1 VTNEKPDCGGPIYG
15 FVGPSNWT
23 DKDNVMANI
32 LGGRWAPYCITAY
45 SGRNMPGGCD
55 IFAGP
60 AYDSRITYGG
70 NSITDANPSKVE
82 PAYLSS
88 IDLVITPDKSKW
100 TRCFVIEMQDDPNLS
115 EGGARKFQIR
125 KHPSVDKDGNPGD
138 GVVTNDP
145 NDADY
150 IAAQGMSWFPGYA
163 INVET
168 GERLNI
174 VFGEDSWNYD
184 DNGNDLIWNPTSRR
198 IGSAYPYVFGGRH
211 YIYIFGN
218 NRFELYKTKGSAIPQ
233 IAALDSTP
241 VGAGRYDGCKQLYN
255 QWKVFDTIPSSA
267 PNKNQIYRMIRTLT
281 NDIMWVNLPVLTSS
295 NFAFKIP
302 SQIPTEVK
310 IRIRVKKPY
319 RYGYSTFYT
328 NTIPESFPYYAEQRT
343 WRFYPFAAN
352 YLPKNIGSLINVS
365 SSPQNGNFPMYQ
377 FSTSDIYTITN
388 KNDIASSSKSILWI
402 FYL

>member
-1 VTNEKPDCGGPIYG
+1 
-15 FVGPSNWT
+15 
-23 DKDNVMANI
+23 
-32 LGGRWAPYCITAY
+32 
-45 SGRNMPGGCD
+45 
-55 IFAGP
+55 
-60 AYDSRITYGG
+60 
-70 NSITDANPSKVE
+70 
-82 PAYLSS
+82 
-88 IDLVITPDKSKW
+88 
-100 TRCFVIEMQDDPNLS
+100 
-115 EGGARKFQIR
+115 
-125 KHPSVDKDGNPGD
+125 
-138 GVVTNDP
+138 
-145 NDADY
+145 
-150 IAAQGMSWFPGYA
+150 MSWFPGYA

-218 NRFELYKTKGSAIPQ
+218 NRFEIYKTKGSAIPQ

-295 NFAFKIP
+295 SFAFKNP

-328 NTIPESFPYYAEQRT
+328 TTIPEGSPYYAEGKT

-388 KNDIASSSKSILWI
+388 KDDIAKNALDIIRVVPNPYYGYSTYEGNRLDTRIKITNLPSDCTVKIYTLNGTLIRTLTRNMENQEDKFSFVNDFKQAKWIPYIEWDLKNQSGILVSSGMYIIHIDSPKFGEKIIKWFGIMRPYDLQN
-402 FYL
+402 F